1 MWCSLTQT
9 GIMITSGQ
17 YVLNFNYIT
26 EIILT
31 GRGVPYVESVHSF
44 LVTDFAARRIS
55 PVTHVTRTVGLLVE
69 DKPPEQS
76 VPVTLVIFYWIN

>member
-1 MWCSLTQT
+1 
-9 GIMITSGQ
+9 MITSGQ

-55 PVTHVTRTVGLLVE
+55 PVTHVTRPVGLLVE
-69 DKPPEQS
+69 ATPPEHLL
-76 VPVTLVIFYWIN
+76 PVTYVIFYWLNQLLNPILFS